1 MIILPSPSSVV
12 FRQPQIPLSA
22 AEGFVCDDNLGC
34 QQAGTGLTS
43 GRKDIAL
50 LHLKVVPALLAS
62 TNSSS
67 STINQL
73 TYDSQIETTCEINIE
88 DYSPN

>member
-1 MIILPSPSSVV
+1 MY
-12 FRQPQIPLSA
+12 
-22 AEGFVCDDNLGC
+22 DDSLGS

-62 TNSSS
+62 TNPSS

-73 TYDSQIETTCEINIE
+73 TQNSQTETTCEIYTE
-88 DYSPN
+88 DYSPS

>member
-1 MIILPSPSSVV
+1 M
-12 FRQPQIPLSA
+12 
-22 AEGFVCDDNLGC
+22 CDDNLGC

-43 GRKDIAL
+43 GRKDVAL

-73 TYDSQIETTCEINIE
+73 TQNSQIETTCEINIE
-88 DYSPN
+88 DYPPT